1 MTLTNYILCSSLLQ
15 LLTTACFVVLSTR
28 KTKRRFRDKS
38 KSRLAWFA
46 NKSRDAHG
54 LKHECRSVY
63 VAFFVRRGEALERVW
78 DSSVITLLEEATDEL
93 ATGEVRFHTQSKE
106 RR

>member
-1 MTLTNYILCSSLLQ
+1 
-15 LLTTACFVVLSTR
+15 
-28 KTKRRFRDKS
+28 
-38 KSRLAWFA
+38 
-46 NKSRDAHG
+46 